1 MNNVT
6 ISEKLDFTA
15 ISLYDSEIIHTL
27 ESLMKDEFIKK
38 ALFNAIGCWNVDF
51 HEYLIDTTYFDYIE
65 KSEVTSEFDLKTII
79 IVYSTVFSCNFI
91 FFNDFLL
98 NFLRRNPRF
107 LNENFNEVVYNSL
120 SDCSCFFLSE
130 YLKDKRMDI
139 NYRSQLNV
147 NRSILSMLIFEGNS
161 MALEKLFENENL
173 DINLI
178 EFRNFTSYQIACKVF
193 ADLKVLDLFLN
204 NKKFDVNL
212 CQNNFRMN
220 SFEFA
225 VTVGNFYFAQKIFEN
240 KSIVITNT
248 YALHS
253 PLKSNKLMAVK
264 IFLMKMAEL
273 NSSEKIKSLI
283 LRSYLPNMSA
293 IIKLYKELEFL
304 E

>member
-1 MNNVT
+1 M
-6 ISEKLDFTA
+6 
-15 ISLYDSEIIHTL
+15 
-27 ESLMKDEFIKK
+27 
-38 ALFNAIGCWNVDF
+38 
-51 HEYLIDTTYFDYIE
+51 
-65 KSEVTSEFDLKTII
+65 TSEFDLKPII

-98 NFLRRNPRF
+98 SFLLRNPRF

-130 YLKDKRMDI
+130 YLKYKRMDI

-147 NRSILSMLIFEGNS
+147 NRSILSMSIFEGNS

-178 EFRNFTSYQIACKVF
+178 EFRNFTPYQIACKVF

-225 VTVGNFYFAQKIFEN
+225 VAVGNFYFAQKIFEN
-240 KSIVITNT
+240 KSIVIKNT
-248 YALHS
+248 YALLS
-253 PLKSNKLMAVK
+253 QLKSNKLMAVK

-273 NSSEKIKSLI
+273 NSSEKMHSLI
-283 LRSYLPNMSA
+283 LRSYLPNMS
-293 IIKLYKELEFL
+293 IIKLYKELGFL